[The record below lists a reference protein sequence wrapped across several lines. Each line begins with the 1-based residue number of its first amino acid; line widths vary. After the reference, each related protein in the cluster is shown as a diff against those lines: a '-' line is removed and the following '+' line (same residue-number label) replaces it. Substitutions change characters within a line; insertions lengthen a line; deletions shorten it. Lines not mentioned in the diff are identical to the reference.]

1 MIRLYWCPQTRA
13 ARALWLLEELGQPFE
28 VAQIDI
34 RDEASRSDPDF
45 RKASPMGKVP
55 AISDGEVHLSDS
67 AAIALYLADRYPEA
81 GLAPA
86 VDSHLRGQYLYWMV
100 FTPGVIE
107 PSMAERFGGWEPKP
121 AQHGWGSFDAM
132 IETLTSGLETGP
144 WLLGEKFS
152 AADVIVGSSVNFLKM
167 FGILP
172 DSEILGAYV
181 DRCLARP
188 AYQRAMAREV

>member
-67 AAIALYLADRYPEA
+67 AAIAL
-81 GLAPA
+81 
-86 VDSHLRGQYLYWMV
+86 
-100 FTPGVIE
+100 
-107 PSMAERFGGWEPKP
+107 
-121 AQHGWGSFDAM
+121 
-132 IETLTSGLETGP
+132 
-144 WLLGEKFS
+144 
-152 AADVIVGSSVNFLKM
+152 
-167 FGILP
+167 
-172 DSEILGAYV
+172 
-181 DRCLARP
+181 
-188 AYQRAMAREV
+188 